1 MRFGVLGP
9 LEVWTADQRPVRV
22 PEAKVRALLADLLA
36 HRGRPVSVDRLVDDL
51 WGTRPPANP
60 TGALQTKVSQLR
72 RALEDGEAGG
82 RELVVSGPSGYTL
95 LAEPAD
101 VDHSRFEQLLE
112 QARQAAD
119 PRAKAAQLAEALALW
134 RGAAFADFAD
144 ADFLAPVI
152 QRLDEQRLV
161 ALEEQAEARLELGEH
176 SELAGELTDLV
187 ARHPLRER
195 LRRAHLLALYRA
207 GRQSEALAG
216 YTELRQRLADE
227 LGLDPSP
234 ELAELYQSMLRQ
246 DPALTPS
253 ARRTT
258 NLPAQLTG
266 LIGRDAEVDE
276 VGRLLAAHR
285 LVTLTGPGGV
295 GKTRLAIEAASRLV
309 GGFPDGV
316 WLVELA
322 GHWTHGAPE
331 AACSVAEVTASM
343 LNLREDTKSGTLPP
357 PSDQL
362 AEALRDQ
369 RLLLVLDNCEHL
381 VEPVADLVRLLL
393 RTAPGLRVL
402 ITSQEPLG
410 LAGEFVHTVRPLELS
425 SAIELFRT
433 RATAAAPDF
442 ALSEENSEAVAEI
455 CRRLDGIPLA
465 LELAASRIR
474 VLGAQELLSRL
485 DDRFRL
491 LVTGERGAPARQQTL
506 RAMIGWS
513 WELLTEAER
522 IVLRRQAVHTEG
534 CELEAAEAVCAGD
547 GVKPG
552 EVLDLLARLVDRSLV
567 AVTRQGG
574 RTRYRLLESVAAYCV
589 ERLHEAGEYDEVRR
603 RHHRYY
609 LDLAERAEER
619 LCRSDQRSW
628 LDRLDAESANFRGA
642 LEGAEIDGN
651 AELAIRLVNA
661 LGWYWFLRGR
671 LREGHRSVTLALG
684 IDGHAPEVPRTRAM
698 AWRAALT
705 ILIGEGS
712 GLHETAERVLARYE
726 EVDDP
731 LGRARAEW
739 FLSFALIGAGD
750 LDLGAARVERALAG
764 FRALGD
770 RWGEAAALSLQAMQA
785 RPRGGLARA
794 RRDSERALEL
804 FREVGDRWGEVKST
818 DTLSSLAEIAGD
830 YERAESLHRNALRLA
845 EELGLWNEVSYS
857 LSGIGRI
864 ALLKGEFAKADEYH
878 ERARKLAAQHSHKR
892 GEQFA
897 EIGLGLSARRQGRP
911 ERAEAHLERWLE
923 WCRQVDGDLG
933 TALILAELGFAAEQ
947 RGEIALALDRQREGL
962 DAALATGDPRSVALG
977 LEGLASASAAA
988 GEHAAAA
995 RLLGAAAATRA
1006 SVGTPLPAAERGDVD
1021 RTTAAARAALGE
1033 SGFTEQF
1040 RHGEQLSPEVAAG
1053 SFVDIQG

>member
-9 LEVWTADQRPVRV
+9 LEVWTADQRPVKV

-36 HRGRPVSVDRLVDDL
+36 HRGRPVSVDRLVEDL
-51 WGTRPPANP
+51 WGAEPPANP

-72 RALEDGEAGG
+72 RALEQGEAGG

-95 LAEPAD
+95 RAEPSE
-101 VDHSRFEQLLE
+101 VDHSRFEQLVD
-112 QARQAAD
+112 QARQTAD
-119 PRAKAAQLAEALALW
+119 PRARAARLSEALALW

-144 ADFLAPVI
+144 AAFLAPVV

-161 ALEEQAEARLELGEH
+161 ALEEQAEARLDLGEH

-187 ARHPLRER
+187 ARNPLRER

-216 YTELRQRLADE
+216 YAELRERLADE

-258 NLPAQLTG
+258 NLPAPLTE
-266 LIGRDAEVDE
+266 LVGREEE
-276 VGRLLAAHR
+276 VGEVRRLLAANR

-309 GGFPDGV
+309 GDFADGV

-343 LNLREDTKSGTLPP
+343 LNLREDTKSGALPL

-369 RLLLVLDNCEHL
+369 HLLLVLDNCEHL
-381 VEPVADLVRLLL
+381 VEPVAELVDLLL

-402 ITSQEPLG
+402 TTSQEPLG
-410 LAGEFVHTVRPLELS
+410 LAGEFVHGVRPLELT
-425 SAIELFRT
+425 SAVELFRT
-433 RATAAAPDF
+433 RAAAAAPGF
-442 ALSEENSEAVAEI
+442 TLSERNSEAVAEI

-474 VLGAQELLSRL
+474 VLGPRELLSRL

-491 LVTGERGAPARQQTL
+491 LVTGHRGAPARQQTL

-522 IVLRRQAVHTEG
+522 IVLRRLAVHTEG
-534 CELEAAEAVCAGD
+534 CDLEAAESVCAGE
-547 GVKPG
+547 GVKPV

-567 AVTRQGG
+567 AVVEVDG

-589 ERLHEAGEYDEVRR
+589 ERLREAGEYDRVRR
-603 RHHRYY
+603 RHHRFY
-609 LDLAERAEER
+609 LELAERAEEQLR
-619 LCRSDQRSW
+619 RSDQRTW
-628 LDRLDAESANFRGA
+628 LDRLDTESANFRA
-642 LEGAEIDGN
+642 TLEGAEADRD

-671 LREGHRSVTLALG
+671 LREGHRSVVLALG
-684 IDGHAPEVPRTRAM
+684 IDAPAPEVAWARAM
-698 AWRAALT
+698 TWRAALT
-705 ILIGEGS
+705 SLIGEGP
-712 GLHETAERVLARYE
+712 GLHGKAEEVLALYKKI
-726 EVDDP
+726 DDP

-750 LDLGAARVERALAG
+750 LSLGAARVDRALAG

-785 RPRGGLARA
+785 RPQGGLERA
-794 RRDSERALEL
+794 RRDSERAIEL

-818 DTLSSLAEIAGD
+818 DTLSSLAEVFGD

-845 EELGLWNEVSYS
+845 EELGLWNEVSYT

-878 ERARKLAAQHSHKR
+878 ERARKLSAQHSHKR

-897 EIGLGLSARRQGRP
+897 EIGLGLSARRQGLP
-911 ERAEAHLERWLE
+911 ERAEAHLEKWLE

-947 RGEIALALDRQREGL
+947 RGAVELALDRQREGF
-962 DAALATGDPRSVALG
+962 AAARATGDPRSIALA
-977 LEGLASASAAA
+977 LEGLASATAA
-988 GEHAAAA
+988 GGDHAAAA
-995 RLLGAAAATRA
+995 RLLGSADATRE

-1033 SGFTEQF
+1033 AAFTDHFQQG
-1040 RHGEQLSPEVAAG
+1040 RTQSPDTATM
-1053 SFVDIQG
+1053 SFVDN

>member
-9 LEVWTADQRPVRV
+9 LAVWTADQRPVKV

-36 HRGRPVSVDRLVDDL
+36 HRGRPVSADRLVDDL
-51 WGTRPPANP
+51 WGAEPPANP
-60 TGALQTKVSQLR
+60 IGALQTKVSQLR
-72 RALEDGEAGG
+72 RALEQAEPGG
-82 RELVVSGPSGYTL
+82 RELVVSGPSGYAL
-95 LAEPAD
+95 HAPEVDAE
-101 VDHSRFEQLLE
+101 RFESLLD
-112 QARQAAD
+112 QARQPGD
-119 PRAKAAQLAEALALW
+119 PRTRASRIGEALALW
-134 RGAAFADFAD
+134 RGAAFADFPD
-144 ADFLAPVI
+144 ADFLAPVV
-152 QRLDEQRLV
+152 QRLDELRLV
-161 ALEEQAEARLELGEH
+161 AFEEQAEARLELGEH
-176 SELAGELTDLV
+176 SELAGELADLV

-216 YTELRQRLADE
+216 YAELRERLADE

-258 NLPAQLTG
+258 NLPAPLTE
-266 LIGRDAEVDE
+266 LIGRDGEATE
-276 VGRLLAAHR
+276 VGHLLGANR
-285 LVTLTGPGGV
+285 LVTLAGPGGV
-295 GKTRLAIEAASRLV
+295 GKTRLAIEAASRLT
-309 GGFPDGV
+309 GEFPDGV

-343 LNLREDTKSGTLPP
+343 LNLRENAVAGALPS
-357 PSDQL
+357 PSEQL

-369 RLLLVLDNCEHL
+369 QLLLVLDNCEHL
-381 VEPVADLVRLLL
+381 VEPVAELVQSLLL
-393 RTAPGLRVL
+393 ASPGLRVL
-402 ITSQEPLG
+402 TTSQEPLG
-410 LAGEFVHTVRPLELS
+410 LAGEVVYGVRPLELP
-425 SAIELFRT
+425 SAVELFSR
-433 RATAAAPDF
+433 RAAAVAPGF
-442 ALSEENSEAVAEI
+442 ALSDENTDAVAEI

-474 VLGAQELLSRL
+474 VLGAGELLSRL
-485 DDRFRL
+485 DDRFRVL
-491 LVTGERGAPARQQTL
+491 TSGHRGAPARQQTL

-522 IVLRRQAVHTEG
+522 IVLRRLALHVEG
-534 CELEAAEAVCAGD
+534 CDLEAAEAVCAGE
-547 GVKPG
+547 GVKPA

-567 AVTRQGG
+567 AVTETHG
-574 RTRYRLLESVAAYCV
+574 RTRYRLLESVSAYCV
-589 ERLHEAGEYDEVRR
+589 ERLHEVGEFDCVRR
-603 RHHRYY
+603 RHNRYY
-609 LDLAERAEER
+609 LRLAERGEPQ
-619 LCRSDQRSW
+619 LCGSEQRAW
-628 LDRLDAESANFRGA
+628 LDRLDSESANFRAA
-642 LEGAEIDGN
+642 LEGAELDGD

-671 LREGHRSVTLALG
+671 LREGHRSVNAALA
-684 IDGHAPEVPRTRAM
+684 IDGHAPDAAWATAM
-698 AWRAALT
+698 AWQAGLMG
-705 ILIGEGS
+705 LIGEGP
-712 GLHETAERVLARYE
+712 GLHERAEKVLALYDDI
-726 EVDDP
+726 DDP

-739 FLSFALIGAGD
+739 FMSFALIGSGD
-750 LDLGAARVERALAG
+750 LSLGAARVDRALAG

-785 RPRGGLARA
+785 RPRGGLAQA
-794 RRDSERALEL
+794 KRDSERAIEL

-845 EELGLWNEVSYS
+845 EELGLWNEVSYT

-878 ERARKLAAQHSHKR
+878 ERARKLSAQHSHKR

-897 EIGLGLSARRQGRP
+897 EIGLGLSARRQGRYAQ
-911 ERAEAHLERWLE
+911 AEVHLERWLD

-933 TALILAELGFAAEQ
+933 TALLLAELGFAAEQ
-947 RGEIALALDRQREGL
+947 RGDTELALARQREGF
-962 DAALATGDPRSVALG
+962 AAASATGDPRSIALAM
-977 LEGLASASAAA
+977 EGLAGATAAV
-988 GEHAAAA
+988 GDHRQAA
-995 RLLGAAAATRA
+995 RLLGAAAATRD
-1006 SVGTPLPAAERGDVD
+1006 SVGTPLPEAERGDVD
-1021 RTTAAARAALGE
+1021 RVTAAVVATLGE
-1033 SGFTEQF
+1033 AGFAEEFDRGRTD
-1040 RHGEQLSPEVAAG
+1040 P